1 MQTKNCWQ
9 NWVDFHKCTAARGED
24 FPVCQKF
31 KKVYRSLCPNEWVR
45 RRKNPRPPF
54 GPGHAVREVREA
66 LTQLDGLYRF

>member
-1 MQTKNCWQ
+1 MEGEVCARLQTKNCWQ

-45 RRKNPRPPF
+45 RRKTPR
-54 GPGHAVREVREA
+54 RSA
-66 LTQLDGLYRF
+66 LATQCERLGKR